1 MKRPDIKAIKENI
14 KSTAKKNGNDIEMM
28 DGKSLR
34 EYISKLNGGDGSDEE
49 ENERAWKAGK
59 AGRAER
65 AVKVEKV
72 GKEKW
77 DMHKNGN
84 SGTKKAENRV
94 GQETSKTPAAELFL
108 KYVWLVQL
116 LMNKGGITF
125 EDIDKEWQEQD
136 DLNPNHDPMPLRTF
150 NNHRIAI
157 ERMFGVSVKCNRRDN
172 TYSIEDSDEIM
183 KPGLKSWLL
192 TSLTV
197 NHLINKNQ
205 KIRDRILFEDVP
217 GGQKYMPMIMNSM
230 NKNTALEM
238 KYQSFNNEEAFTAT
252 VNPLCIKVFKQ
263 RWYMLAYNTYVD
275 GNRLYALDRI
285 KDLQYTKIKF
295 SVQIGFDAQ
304 AYFANTI
311 GVSVL
316 PDEKP
321 QIIHLKVNADQ
332 CKYFDTLPLHF
343 SQKKIES
350 RDSYSIYE
358 YCLSNSY
365 ELMQEV
371 ISHGADVEVISPAYI
386 RDKVKVWVK
395 ELCDMYLK

>member
-1 MKRPDIKAIKENI
+1 MK
-14 KSTAKKNGNDIEMM
+14 KSDREMI
-28 DGKSLR
+28 DGKALR
-34 EYISKLNGGDGSDEE
+34 KMISILNGGDDS
-49 ENERAWKAGK
+49 NEVKSERTGK
-59 AGRAER
+59 KEGTINAER
-65 AVKVEKV
+65 AGKS
-72 GKEKW
+72 GKEKK
-77 DMHKNGN
+77 DIRQQNN
-84 SGTKKAENRV
+84 SVANKAENRV

-125 EDIDKEWQEQD
+125 EDIDKEWQDED
-136 DLNPNHDPMPLRTF
+136 DLNQNHDQMPLRTF

-217 GGQKYMPMIMNSM
+217 GGQEYMPVIMNSM

-238 KYQSFNNEEAFTAT
+238 KYQSFDNEEEFSAT

-263 RWYMLAYNTYVD
+263 RWYMLAYNPYVN

-285 KDLQYTKIKF
+285 KDVKYTKIKF
-295 SVQIGFDAQ
+295 SVPVGFDAQ

-321 QIIHLKVNADQ
+321 QIIHLKVAADQ

-343 SQKKIES
+343 SQKKIEA

-358 YCLSNSY
+358 YCLANSY
-365 ELMQEV
+365 ELMQEI

-395 ELCDMYLK
+395 ELSDLYLK

>member
-1 MKRPDIKAIKENI
+1 MKKR
-14 KSTAKKNGNDIEMM
+14 EMV
-28 DGKSLR
+28 DGKALR
-34 EYISKLNGGDGSDEE
+34 KIISKLNGGDDSDEE
-49 ENERAWKAGK
+49 ENERTGKADRAEKTERVVKAGK
-59 AGRAER
+59 
-65 AVKVEKV
+65 EK
-72 GKEKW
+72 K
-77 DMHKNGN
+77 DMHQQNN
-84 SGTKKAENRV
+84 SAANKVVNRI

-136 DLNPNHDPMPLRTF
+136 DLNPNRDPMPLRTF

-157 ERMFGVSVKCNRRDN
+157 ERMFGVSVECNRRDN
-172 TYSIEDSDEIM
+172 TYSIEDCDEIM

-217 GGQKYMPMIMNSM
+217 GGQKYMPMIMKSM
-230 NKNTALEM
+230 NKNNALEM
-238 KYQSFNNEEAFTAT
+238 KYQSFDNEEAFTAT

-263 RWYMLAYNTYVD
+263 RWYMLAYNSYVG

-285 KDLQYTKIKF
+285 KDLEYTKIKF
-295 SVQIGFDAQ
+295 SVPTGFDAQ
-304 AYFANTI
+304 AYFANSI

-321 QIIHLKVNADQ
+321 QIIHLKVAADQ

-350 RDSYSIYE
+350 CDCYSIYE

-365 ELMQEV
+365 ELLQEV
-371 ISHGADVEVISPAYI
+371 ISHGADVEVISPSYI

-395 ELCDMYLK
+395 ELSDMYLK

>member
-1 MKRPDIKAIKENI
+1 MISKVKNLVMK
-14 KSTAKKNGNDIEMM
+14 KSDREMI
-28 DGKSLR
+28 DGKALR
-34 EYISKLNGGDGSDEE
+34 KMISELNGGDNFGES
-49 ENERAWKAGK
+49 ENKKAGN
-59 AGRAER
+59 
-65 AVKVEKV
+65 
-72 GKEKW
+72 GKR
-77 DMHKNGN
+77 MAHNRGISAAN
-84 SGTKKAENRV
+84 KAENRV

-116 LMNKGGITF
+116 LMDKGCITF
-125 EDIDKEWQEQD
+125 EDIDKEWREEY
-136 DLNPNHDPMPLRTF
+136 DLNPKHDTMPLRTF

-217 GGQKYMPMIMNSM
+217 GGQEYMPVIMNSM

-238 KYQSFNNEEAFTAT
+238 KYQSFDNEEEFSAT

-263 RWYMLAYNTYVD
+263 RWYMLAYNPYVN

-285 KDLQYTKIKF
+285 KDVKYTKIKF
-295 SVQIGFDAQ
+295 SVPVGFDAQ

-321 QIIHLKVNADQ
+321 QIIHLKVSADQ

-343 SQKKIES
+343 SQKKIETH
-350 RDSYSIYE
+350 DSFSIYE
-358 YCLSNSY
+358 YCLANSY
-365 ELMQEV
+365 ELMQEI

-395 ELCDMYLK
+395 ELSDLYLKQ

>member
-1 MKRPDIKAIKENI
+1 MK
-14 KSTAKKNGNDIEMM
+14 KSDREMV
-28 DGKSLR
+28 DGKALR
-34 EYISKLNGGDGSDEE
+34 KMISSLNGGDDSNEGK
-49 ENERAWKAGK
+49 NERAGK
-59 AGRAER
+59 KEGTINAER
-65 AVKVEKV
+65 AGKS
-72 GKEKW
+72 GKEKK
-77 DMHKNGN
+77 DIRQQNN
-84 SGTKKAENRV
+84 SVANKAENRV

-125 EDIDKEWQEQD
+125 ENIDKEWQDED
-136 DLNPNHDPMPLRTF
+136 DLNQNHDPMPLRTF

-172 TYSIEDSDEIM
+172 TYTIEDSDEIM

-217 GGQKYMPMIMNSM
+217 GGQEYMPVIMNSM

-238 KYQSFNNEEAFTAT
+238 KYQSFDNEEEFSAT

-263 RWYMLAYNTYVD
+263 RWYMLAYNPYVN

-285 KDLQYTKIKF
+285 KDVKYTKIKF
-295 SVQIGFDAQ
+295 SVPVGFDAQ

-321 QIIHLKVNADQ
+321 QIIHLKVAADQ

-343 SQKKIES
+343 SQKKIEA

-358 YCLSNSY
+358 YCLANSY
-365 ELMQEV
+365 ELMQEI

-395 ELCDMYLK
+395 ELSDLYLK

>member
-1 MKRPDIKAIKENI
+1 MAKAFSTFVIENKNQIIMK
-14 KSTAKKNGNDIEMM
+14 KSDREMV
-28 DGKSLR
+28 DGKALR
-34 EYISKLNGGDGSDEE
+34 KMISSLNGGDDS
-49 ENERAWKAGK
+49 NEGKNEMAGK
-59 AGRAER
+59 AG
-65 AVKVEKV
+65 
-72 GKEKW
+72 KEK
-77 DMHKNGN
+77 K
-84 SGTKKAENRV
+84 NRV

-125 EDIDKEWQEQD
+125 ENIDKEWQDED
-136 DLNPNHDPMPLRTF
+136 DLNQNHDPMPLRTF

-197 NHLINKNQ
+197 NHLIHKNQ

-217 GGQKYMPMIMNSM
+217 GGQKYMPVIMNSM
-230 NKNTALEM
+230 NKNTALDM
-238 KYQSFNNEEAFTAT
+238 RYQSFDNEEEFSAT

-263 RWYMLAYNTYVD
+263 RWYMLAYNPYVN

-285 KDLQYTKIKF
+285 KDVKYTKIKF
-295 SVQIGFDAQ
+295 SVPVGFDAQ

-321 QIIHLKVNADQ
+321 QIIHLKVAADQ
-332 CKYFDTLPLHF
+332 CKYFDTLPLHL
-343 SQKKIES
+343 SQKKIEA

-358 YCLSNSY
+358 YCLANSY
-365 ELMQEV
+365 ELMQEI

-395 ELCDMYLK
+395 ELSDLYLK